1 MGYADKLKLNSSKIK
16 TEEKVL
22 KEKTPT
28 KKKNTGR
35 PKKAIEEVRNTAIPV
50 ALSQK
55 EKDWIE
61 EQALKMSKE
70 IGVKITTSAWMRMTL
85 LKDMI
90 KEEN

>member
-16 TEEKVL
+16 TDEKVL
-22 KEKTPT
+22 EENS
-28 KKKNTGR
+28 KKKISGR

-50 ALSQK
+50 ALNQK

-70 IGVKITTSAWMRMTL
+70 VGVKITTSAWMRMTL
-85 LKDMI
+85 LKDMP
-90 KEEN
+90 EN

>member
-16 TEEKVL
+16 TDEKVL
-22 KEKTPT
+22 EGKIS
-28 KKKNTGR
+28 KKKISGR

-50 ALSQK
+50 ALNQK

-70 IGVKITTSAWMRMTL
+70 VGVKITTSAWMRMTL
-85 LKDMI
+85 LKDMP
-90 KEEN
+90 EN